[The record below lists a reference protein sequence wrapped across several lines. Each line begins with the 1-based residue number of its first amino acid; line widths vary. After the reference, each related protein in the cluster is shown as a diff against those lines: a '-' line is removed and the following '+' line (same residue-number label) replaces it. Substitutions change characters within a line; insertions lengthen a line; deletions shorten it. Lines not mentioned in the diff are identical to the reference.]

1 MGWKE
6 SLDLMIA
13 ENKKL
18 SKAIETT
25 PDDEMVLQE
34 RAVYGNGARAFAPR
48 LGRSHNEHLYESVS
62 KAVDNNYRYKPT
74 VVEDPFE
81 IKKFVD
87 PLQRERIGEKQI
99 TSRADMPDHGPYM
112 VGKLREAVGDTAYN
126 VITALSIDEH
136 LAVKSLMGNEVK
148 FKDLGDYTWDN
159 YLIYKGAKP
168 GGMTTAMG
176 IGMAVV
182 LSPLTWV
189 TLGAGSGLK
198 MLMGVPAKAGGVA
211 LRRRSSKALGEVV
224 KAYSDKHIDKLKYKA
239 FENKRFAELA
249 GESKKKFELM
259 KKAKGKKKMALA
271 EPFDA
276 KKIRQ
281 QAKADA
287 EMTLAT
293 SPNTIKNFRLKNE
306 ALIRDKWRK
315 EGERTLLNMANPD
328 LKLNKAIIKTPQ
340 KFIDDVGKILDQRG
354 AGKYFDVNYGESF
367 KKIPGRVLS
376 GSPLIHQA
384 DVSFMGRTIIPGE
397 WLLHTANKLKVPQL
411 FNYVSELKPIKY
423 TTDGFRKMFIK
434 DWNVP
439 KELVMAVRESE
450 DVAGLVNNP
459 KIKQKYSDFEI
470 NSAKLLA
477 QTSELSSQAERFK
490 RKALDEADTFFKGLT
505 DEQRRNFSDTAIW
518 ASTLTKKQY
527 IQARRRIIK
536 KGFAI
541 KETAAAGEKTIK
553 RYKMEDFKDAKVQDR
568 LDAWFGQG
576 KYEGKGMADELWE
589 QSINWGI
596 IPPKTGRKP
605 NWYPGVAKKASI
617 QRLKFNEPL
626 KPAEREFLRER
637 VGLDVDIYTHDPV
650 HALSY
655 RQTQIWIANAQDK
668 MYEEIVKGKFGKVFS
683 KKDVE
688 VIYGSAE
695 AAAKAGIV
703 EIKRPKAYA
712 LNKSI
717 TPTLEEQAHM
727 AAKPSFYG
735 REDFANVWNENYT
748 SSYWVGEGKYSNM
761 MFDLIDKYT
770 GIWKLNVTATHPA
783 YHFMNFNSNIVLNSM
798 KIGHHIFDTKA
809 HMAGVYA
816 ALDESKTLKWLA
828 DSKLSQKSETVR
840 KMVQNGM
847 KAARGKLDE
856 EIELYGGQKMKLMA
870 LVDEA
875 AENNVIHR
883 DMLAFDIGGETLPA
897 GARFTWGERLMQ
909 MNPAS
914 HQFAPYQI
922 GRKFASTIEN
932 QMRLQNYI
940 VNRGKGLSPQMAA
953 LETAETLYDYGNLTK
968 FERSANLFVP
978 FYTFS
983 RRNIANYMKMSVTKP
998 GLVTSQLKF
1007 WQTMLPSGD
1016 ELRERYPS
1024 WVGKRVT
1031 AKWGDKLTMGFQ
1043 LPIEDILN
1051 FVPNEDTK
1059 VLSRINPI
1067 LKVGIERGTGR
1078 DLWSGREL
1086 DKVVSGDEFG
1096 FVYKL
1101 AKSDLPD
1108 WLTAS
1113 AKQIVKLVGVE
1124 EIVDRQGR
1132 KRYEIDPDMRHLLAN
1147 FWTARYASYAQYATK
1162 NLNEE
1167 DSGTLKVAL
1176 RYLTGLYT
1184 VEPDPGLKLAIERSK
1199 ARNKARYDMFET
1211 KMLKHAEQ
1219 GPWGWYVRSTK
1230 GKGVEKLATSLLE
1243 SFRYGYDVKSTR
1255 AIYEDIKKTVNQL
1268 EDERVRVQVEP

>member
-6 SLDLMIA
+6 TLDRI
-13 ENKKL
+13 ERKEKIL
-18 SKAIETT
+18 SKAMETT
-25 PDDEMVLQE
+25 ADDEMSLQY
-34 RAVYGNGARAFAPR
+34 RAVLGSGARAFSPR
-48 LGRSHNEHLYESVS
+48 LGRSEHDHLFDSLKKSFNYE
-62 KAVDNNYRYKPT
+62 YRIKPT
-74 VVEDPFE
+74 IVEDPLK
-81 IKKFVD
+81 IARDVD
-87 PLQRERIGEKQI
+87 PLKRDRLNEKQI
-99 TSRADMPDHGPYM
+99 TSRADMPDHGPYV

-126 VITALSIDEH
+126 VITALSVDEH
-136 LAVKSLMGNEVK
+136 LSVKGLMGNEVK

-159 YLIYKGAKP
+159 YLIHKGWKP

-176 IGMAVV
+176 IGMAVM

-211 LRRRSSKALGEVV
+211 LRNRSSKALGEVV
-224 KAYSDKHIDKLKYKA
+224 KAYSSRHVNKLKLKA
-239 FENKRFAELA
+239 FENKRFAELV

-259 KKAKGKKKMALA
+259 KKAKGKKKMALS
-271 EPFDA
+271 EPFDP
-276 KKIRQ
+276 KKLRQ
-281 QAKADA
+281 QAHIDA
-287 EMTLAT
+287 EMTLST

-306 ALIRDKWRK
+306 GLIRDKWRK
-315 EGERTLLNMANPD
+315 EGERVLLNMANPD

-340 KFIDDVGKILDQRG
+340 KFIDDVGKILEQRG

-367 KKIPGRVLS
+367 KNIPGRVLS

-397 WLLHTANKLKVPQL
+397 WLLHSANKLKVPQL
-411 FNYVSELKPIKY
+411 FNYISEIKPIKY

-439 KELVMAVRESE
+439 KGLVSAIRESE
-450 DVAGLVNNP
+450 DVSGLLSNP
-459 KIKQKYSDFEI
+459 KIKQKYTDFEI

-477 QTSELSSQAERFK
+477 QTSELSSQAEKFK

-505 DEQRRNFSDTAIW
+505 SEQRANFSDTAIW

-527 IQARRRIIK
+527 IQSRRRTIK
-536 KGFAI
+536 KGFAT
-541 KETAAAGEKTIK
+541 KEMAVIGEQKIK

-605 NWYPGVAKKASI
+605 NWYPGVARRASI
-617 QRLKFNEPL
+617 KRLKFNEPL

-668 MYEEIVKGKFGKVFS
+668 MYGEIVKGKFGKVFS
-683 KKDVE
+683 KKDVD
-688 VIYGSAE
+688 VIYGSTE

-717 TPTLEEQAHM
+717 TPTIDEQM
-727 AAKPSFYG
+727 EIAAKPSFYG

-748 SSYWVGEGKYSNM
+748 SSYWVGEGKYSNIM
-761 MFDLIDKYT
+761 HDLIDKYT

-783 YHFMNFNSNIVLNSM
+783 YHFMNFNSNIVLNSL

-828 DSKLSQKSETVR
+828 ESKLSQKSETVR
-840 KMVQNGM
+840 KIVQNGM

-856 EIELYGGQKMKLMA
+856 EIELYGGQKMKLSA
-870 LVDEA
+870 LIDEA

-883 DMLAFDIGGETLPA
+883 DMLAFDIGGETLPS
-897 GARFTWGERLMQ
+897 GTRFTWSERLMQ

-914 HQFAPYQI
+914 HQFAPYQV
-922 GRKFASTIEN
+922 GMKFASTIEN

-953 LETAETLYDYGNLTK
+953 LETAEALYDYGNLTK
-968 FERSANLFVP
+968 FERSANIFVP

-1007 WQTMLPSGD
+1007 WETMLPSGE
-1016 ELRERYPS
+1016 ELRERYPT

-1051 FVPNEDTK
+1051 FVPTEDSK
-1059 VLSRINPI
+1059 VLNRINPI
-1067 LKVGIERGTGR
+1067 LKVAVEKGTGR

-1113 AKQIVKLVGVE
+1113 AKKIVKLVGVE
-1124 EIVDRQGR
+1124 EIIDRQGR

-1162 NLNEE
+1162 NLDEE
-1167 DSGTLKVAL
+1167 NRGTLKVAL

-1184 VEPDPGLKLAIERSK
+1184 VEPNAGLKLAIEKSK
-1199 ARNKARYDMFET
+1199 ARNKARYAMFET

-1230 GKGVEKLATSLLE
+1230 GKHVEKLATSLLE
-1243 SFRYGYDVKSTR
+1243 SFRYSFDVKSTR
-1255 AIYEDIKKTVNQL
+1255 RIYDDIKTTVNQL

>member
-1 MGWKE
+1 MG
-6 SLDLMIA
+6 D
-13 ENKKL
+13 
-18 SKAIETT
+18 
-25 PDDEMVLQE
+25 
-34 RAVYGNGARAFAPR
+34 
-48 LGRSHNEHLYESVS
+48 
-62 KAVDNNYRYKPT
+62 
-74 VVEDPFE
+74 
-81 IKKFVD
+81 
-87 PLQRERIGEKQI
+87 
-99 TSRADMPDHGPYM
+99 
-112 VGKLREAVGDTAYN
+112 
-126 VITALSIDEH
+126 
-136 LAVKSLMGNEVK
+136 EVK
-148 FKDLGDYTWDN
+148 FKDLGDYTWEN
-159 YLIYKGAKP
+159 YLIHKGHKP

-176 IGMAVV
+176 IGMSVV

-198 MLMGVPAKAGGVA
+198 MLLGVPAKAGGVA

-224 KAYSDKHIDKLKYKA
+224 KNYSDRHVNKLKLKA
-239 FENKRFAELA
+239 FENKKFAEIMS
-249 GESKKKFELM
+249 EKKTRFDLM
-259 KKAKGKKKMALA
+259 KKAKGKKFAMAPLNIKEIRKQARA
-271 EPFDA
+271 EAALTAQMDPA
-276 KKIRQ
+276 
-281 QAKADA
+281 
-287 EMTLAT
+287 
-293 SPNTIKNFRLKNE
+293 SIKNFKLKNE
-306 ALIRDKWRK
+306 GLIRDKWRK
-315 EGERTLLNMANPD
+315 EGERVLLNMANPD
-328 LKLNKAIIKTPQ
+328 LDLNKAIIKTPQ
-340 KFIDDVGKILDQRG
+340 KFIDDVGGILKQRG
-354 AGKYFDVNYGESF
+354 LGKYFDINYGEKF

-397 WLLHTANKLKVPQL
+397 WLLHSANKLKLPQL
-411 FNYVSELKPIKY
+411 YNYVNELKPIKY
-423 TTDGFRKMFIK
+423 TVEGFRKMFIK

-439 KELVMAVRESE
+439 KELVLAVRESE
-450 DVAGLVNNP
+450 DVHGLLSNP
-459 KIKQKYSDFEI
+459 KIRKKYNDFEI
-470 NSAKLLA
+470 NSAKLMA
-477 QTSELSSQAERFK
+477 QTHDLSSQAERFK
-490 RKALDEADTFFKGLT
+490 RKAIDEAETFFKGLS
-505 DEQRRNFSDTAIW
+505 DEQKRNFSDTAIW
-518 ASTLTKKQY
+518 ASTLTKKQF
-527 IQARRRIIK
+527 IQARRRVIK
-536 KGFAI
+536 KGFAF
-541 KETAAAGEKTIK
+541 KEEVGGEGKKVK
-553 RYKMEDFKDAKVQDR
+553 RYKMEDYQDPKVQDR

-576 KYEGKGMADELWE
+576 KYEGKGIADELWE

-637 VGLDVDIYTHDPV
+637 VALDTDIYTQDPV

-655 RQTQIWIANAQDK
+655 RQTQVWIANAQDK
-668 MYEEIVKGKFGKVFS
+668 MYEEIAKGKFGKVFT
-683 KKDVE
+683 KKEVE
-688 VIYGSAE
+688 TIYGGTE

-717 TPTLEEQAHM
+717 TPTLDEQLEM

-735 REDFANVWNENYT
+735 REDFANVWNENYS
-748 SSYWVGEGKYSNM
+748 SSYWIGEGKYSNLM
-761 MFDLIDKYT
+761 MDIIDKYT

-783 YHFMNFNSNIVLNSM
+783 YHFMNFNSNIVLNAM
-798 KIGHHIFDTKA
+798 KIGYHIFDKKA

-816 ALDESKTLKWLA
+816 ALDESKALKGLA
-828 DSKLSQKSETVR
+828 TSKLSQESETVK
-840 KMVQNGM
+840 KMVTNGM
-847 KAARGKLDE
+847 KAVRGKLDE
-856 EIELYGGQKMKLMA
+856 EIELYGGQKMKLKS
-870 LVDEA
+870 LIEEA

-883 DMLAFDIGGETLPA
+883 DMLAFDIGGETLPKA
-897 GARFTWGERLMQ
+897 ARFTWGERLMQ

-914 HQFAPYQI
+914 TQFAPYQI
-922 GRKFASTIEN
+922 GRKFAGVIEN

-953 LETAETLYDYGNLTK
+953 LETAEALYDYGNLTK
-968 FERSANLFVP
+968 FERTANLFVP

-983 RRNIANYMKMSVTKP
+983 RRNIENYIKMSVTKP

-1031 AKWGDKLTMGFQ
+1031 ARWNDKLTMGFQ

-1051 FVPNEDTK
+1051 FVPTEDSK
-1059 VLSRINPI
+1059 ALNRINPI
-1067 LKVGIERGTGR
+1067 MKVAIERGTGR

-1108 WLTAS
+1108 WITKS

-1124 EIVDRQGR
+1124 EVIDRQGR

-1162 NLNEE
+1162 NLDNEQN
-1167 DSGTLKVAL
+1167 GTLKVAL

-1184 VEPDPGLKLAIERSK
+1184 VEPDAGLKLAIEKSK

-1230 GKGVEKLATSLLE
+1230 GRDVERLATSLLE
-1243 SFRYGYDVKSTR
+1243 SFRAGYDVKSTR
-1255 AIYEDIKKTVNQL
+1255 KIYEDIKRTVNQL
-1268 EDERVRVQVEP
+1268 EDERVSVQVEP